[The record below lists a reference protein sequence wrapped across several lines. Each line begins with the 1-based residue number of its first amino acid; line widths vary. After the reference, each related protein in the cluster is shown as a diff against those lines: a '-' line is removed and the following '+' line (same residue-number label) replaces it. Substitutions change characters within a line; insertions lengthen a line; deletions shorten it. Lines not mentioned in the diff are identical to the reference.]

1 MKRQGSAAHD
11 NPFVSGMRRKF
22 MRCCDDSDTDDEAPW
37 DQEAVA
43 TGEHVPVLAQ
53 AAALDEQKRPAVQV
67 IPVHMGN
74 DGILQ
79 QSGPPRKAV
88 AKEGAGC
95 GGDPSSIDEVSSKPN
110 KEKLVADFSKQ
121 VIAFA
126 KTIIHF
132 AIMEGLDESPGG
144 STALDMFE
152 ADLKSFTDDSNLF

>member
-11 NPFVSGMRRKF
+11 NPFVSGMRRKC

-37 DQEAVA
+37 DQETVA
-43 TGEHVPVLAQ
+43 TGEHVSVLAQ
-53 AAALDEQKRPAVQV
+53 AAAVQV

-152 ADLKSFTDDSNLF
+152 ADLKSFKDDLNMS